1 MENGGEKSGGA
12 TGDVQARMGDAAR
25 RMDERLE
32 EVRGW
37 ADDTGE
43 NLREFVRQRPGMAIG
58 IAAGLGFF
66 LGRMFSK
73 T

>member
-1 MENGGEKSGGA
+1 MENGGEKAGGA
-12 TGDVQARMGDAAR
+12 MGDVQARVGEAAR

-37 ADDTGE
+37 ADDAGE
-43 NLREFVRQRPGMAIG
+43 NLRVFVRERPGVAIG
-58 IAAGLGFF
+58 LAAGLGFV
-66 LGRMFSK
+66 LGRIFSR